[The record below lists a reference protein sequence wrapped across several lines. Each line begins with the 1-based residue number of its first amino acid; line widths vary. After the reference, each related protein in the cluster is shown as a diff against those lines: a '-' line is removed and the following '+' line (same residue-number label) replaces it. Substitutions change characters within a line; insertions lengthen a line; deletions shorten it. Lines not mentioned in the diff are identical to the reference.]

1 MNSKPLT
8 YESSKT
14 VLQYMDPNLRI
25 LLSSRIPSIR
35 TAEKAAPLKIE
46 HLEIRSHIIKVN
58 DTYYGCEVYRVDRK
72 YKVPYPISG
81 LTKLNSKWT
90 CDVDEFGTRDYITKA
105 GGLLPGNN
113 GLRELNLFGFLDL
126 ENIPTDEG
134 RLQKLKKR
142 LKLETQRYNQLLIYR
157 PKKEVIDDEN
167 DSFDFGTFKLSHCNR
182 SDATGLFNKKALGL
196 LKNEDMVKKAI
207 DYMNE
212 RIKQMENELLPFENK
227 KRNIRPKFERVKYTG
242 DLHKAEDYLRDF
254 IFAKRQQPVV
264 VNVLTIMEK
273 CCLCKMPR
281 DLKIKLTELEL
292 LRATQLKVEL
302 VKAITDI
309 SSSPLEKVTVYPPS
323 EGEQIDFEFL
333 GRFKLLLFNEMF
345 GWRPEFIHNL
355 QNRLVICH
363 AHAQNFLLSEDFLVL
378 IRNWIENKKPVGTCF
393 IFSIF
398 DPREDF
404 PIRVLKFVKTKY
416 VNAPAE
422 DNYVNI
428 RMRNSAFLRICHE
441 KDKDP
446 RISIRMDV
454 VSVERPHD
462 LTNIKIEPI
471 PYILY

>member
-227 KRNIRPKFERVKYTG
+227 KRNIRPKFEV
-242 DLHKAEDYLRDF
+242 HV
-254 IFAKRQQPVV
+254 AKQKRKV
-264 VNVLTIMEK
+264 
-273 CCLCKMPR
+273 
-281 DLKIKLTELEL
+281 
-292 LRATQLKVEL
+292 RA
-302 VKAITDI
+302 I
-309 SSSPLEKVTVYPPS
+309 SPLEKVTVYPPS